1 MPKEFGRNQETIGGT
16 SFTENHTGQK
26 WRIII
31 GELFLNMAM
40 KSFAIFD
47 QDMTQTIYE
56 NYLGILGVMEIK
68 VASQPRAIW
77 VIPLIEKEYSQ

>member
-1 MPKEFGRNQETIGGT
+1 MPKDLGSNKEKIGGT

-26 WRIII
+26 WRLII
-31 GELFLNMAM
+31 GEIFLNMAM

-56 NYLGILGVMEIK
+56 NYLGIFGVMEI
-68 VASQPRAIW
+68 
-77 VIPLIEKEYSQ
+77 